1 MNSIIRVF
9 LILPI
14 LILFSSIN
22 IHAQSNQNKM
32 EPSEAPKNE
41 TRVLVILTLDMENLP
56 NNFQD
61 ILKLEREVVFQWKQ
75 EGFLEQLFL
84 RPTKNG
90 AVLIFKNRTESE
102 VSQLLTLLPF
112 YPLKKSIDI
121 LPLIKD
127 LNI

>member
-1 MNSIIRVF
+1 
-9 LILPI
+9 
-14 LILFSSIN
+14 
-22 IHAQSNQNKM
+22 M
-32 EPSEAPKNE
+32 ERSEAPKNE

-56 NNFQD
+56 SNFQD
-61 ILKLEREVVFQWKQ
+61 ILKREREMVFQWKK
-75 EGFLEQLFL
+75 EGILEQLFL

-112 YPLKKSIDI
+112 YPLKKSIEI

-127 LNI
+127 LSI